1 MRKHILTPAGLIIGM
16 GLMLVTI
23 SDTVTAQQPTKAPAP
38 APAATAP
45 AAAKAPQPTAKTA
58 APAYKQPM
66 TSWGEPDISGMWPI
80 NHLVTSRLTR
90 AANFGDR
97 LYLTDEEFKAAQTR
111 AEAQAKQRASG
122 TLPSSESGAAAIR
135 QTSLIVDPPNGQF
148 PPLTDYG
155 KQLQAKMNSTYKPGK
170 DAEGSY
176 DGIEDFGP
184 WDRCITR
191 GLPVSMEPRNYN
203 NGIRITQSPGFVII
217 TVEMAHEARVI
228 PTTPMP
234 KLDPAIKNWLGE
246 SRGHWE
252 GNTLVIETTNFN
264 GQTELTSAGV
274 PGSPGPLQPSSTSMT
289 TIERITRT
297 GPDTGE
303 YSIKVIDPTVLAPG
317 SFTVAYPMML
327 DNSYQMFEYA
337 CHEGNTAVRNYI
349 ETARYAKAHPKPPA
363 PAGAAPAAGGRGGRG
378 GAAAPGAP
386 AAPATPP
393 TNR

>member
-1 MRKHILTPAGLIIGM
+1 MKRILTLAGLSIGAV
-16 GLMLVTI
+16 LMLVSQLQTA
-23 SDTVTAQQPTKAPAP
+23 SAQQNLPTKAQAAPTTQAAP
-38 APAATAP
+38 APAATKAAQP
-45 AAAKAPQPTAKTA
+45 AAKPAT
-58 APAYKQPM
+58 PAYKQPM

-80 NHLVTSRLTR
+80 NHLVTNRLTR
-90 AANFGDR
+90 AAQYGDR
-97 LYLTDEEFKAAQTR
+97 LYLTDEEFKAAQAA
-111 AEAQAKQRASG
+111 AERTQKQRASG
-122 TLPSSESGAAAIR
+122 ALPSSESGAAIR

-155 KQLQAKMNSTYKPGK
+155 KQLQSKMNSTYKPGK

-234 KLDPAIKNWLGE
+234 KLDPAIKEWLGE

-264 GQTELTSAGV
+264 GLTELTSAGV

-289 TIERITRT
+289 TVERITRT
-297 GPDTGE
+297 GPTTGE
-303 YSIKVIDPTVLAPG
+303 YSIKVIDPTVLATG

-337 CHEGNTAVRNYI
+337 CHEGNTAIRNYI

-363 PAGAAPAAGGRGGRG
+363 PAGAAPAGGGRGGGRG
-378 GAAAPGAP
+378 GGAAP
-386 AAPATPP
+386 AAPPAPAG
-393 TNR
+393 R

>member
-1 MRKHILTPAGLIIGM
+1 MMKHILTPAGLILGM
-16 GLMLVTI
+16 GLILGTAA
-23 SDTVTAQQPTKAPAP
+23 AQQQPAKAPAP
-38 APAATAP
+38 PAPAAP
-45 AAAKAPQPTAKTA
+45 AAAKAPQPAAAKPA

-97 LYLTDEEFKAAQTR
+97 LYLTDEEFAAAQTR
-111 AEAQAKQRASG
+111 AEAQQKQRASG
-122 TLPSSESGAAAIR
+122 ALPSSESGAAIR

-155 KQLQAKMNSTYKPGK
+155 KQLQSKMNSTYKPGK

-234 KLDPAIKNWLGE
+234 KLDSGIKQWLGE

-264 GQTELTSAGV
+264 GLTELTSAGV
-274 PGSPGPLQPSSTSMT
+274 PGSPGPLQPSTTNMT
-289 TIERITRT
+289 TIERIART
-297 GPDTGE
+297 GPTTGE
-303 YSIKVIDPTVLAPG
+303 YSIKVIDPTVLATG

-327 DNSYQMFEYA
+327 DNSYQMFEYG
-337 CHEGNTAVRNYI
+337 CHEGNTAIRNYI
-349 ETARYAKAHPKPPA
+349 ETARFAKKNPKPPA
-363 PAGAAPAAGGRGGRG
+363 PASAAPAGGRGGRG
-378 GAAAPGAP
+378 GAGAP
-386 AAPATPP
+386 AAPPVPAG
-393 TNR
+393 R

>member
-1 MRKHILTPAGLIIGM
+1 MMKHILTPAGLIIGV
-16 GLMLVTI
+16 GLDAGRYFRHCCG
-23 SDTVTAQQPTKAPAP
+23 S
-38 APAATAP
+38 AATREGASAGSACSAKHHSRPRNRRSCLQTTDDIVGRARYFRYVADQPSGHEPP
-45 AAAKAPQPTAKTA
+45 ARTAKLGDDSTL
-58 APAYKQPM
+58 PM
-66 TSWGEPDISGMWPI
+66 RS
-80 NHLVTSRLTR
+80 SRRRRR
-90 AANFGDR
+90 AA
-97 LYLTDEEFKAAQTR
+97 
-111 AEAQAKQRASG
+111 EASQKQSASG
-122 TLPSSESGAAAIR
+122 TLPSSESGAAIR

-155 KQLQAKMNSTYKPGK
+155 KQLQSKMNSTYKPGK

-289 TIERITRT
+289 TVERITRT

-303 YSIKVIDPTVLAPG
+303 YSIKVIDPTVLATG

-363 PAGAAPAAGGRGGRG
+363 PAGAAPAGGRGGGRG
-378 GAAAPGAP
+378 GAAAPTTP
-386 AAPATPP
+386 AAPRAS
-393 TNR
+393 R

>member
-1 MRKHILTPAGLIIGM
+1 MMKHILTPAGLIIGM
-16 GLMLVTI
+16 GLLLGPVA
-23 SDTVTAQQPTKAPAP
+23 AQQQPAKS
-38 APAATAP
+38 P
-45 AAAKAPQPTAKTA
+45 AAAIPVAPGAPVSQTPAAANAARPAAKSAT
-58 APAYKQPM
+58 PAYKQPM

-80 NHLVTSRLTR
+80 NHLVTNRLTR
-90 AANFGDR
+90 DPKFGDR

-111 AEAQAKQRASG
+111 AEQTQKQRASG
-122 TLPSSESGAAAIR
+122 ALPSSESGAAIR

-155 KQLQAKMNSTYKPGK
+155 KQLQSKMNSTYKPGK

-228 PTTPMP
+228 PTTPLP

-246 SRGHWE
+246 SRGHWD

-264 GQTELTSAGV
+264 GLTELTSAGV

-289 TIERITRT
+289 TVERITRT
-297 GPDTGE
+297 GPTTGE

-337 CHEGNTAVRNYI
+337 CHEGNTAIRNYI

-363 PAGAAPAAGGRGGRG
+363 PAGAAPAGGRGGGRG
-378 GAAAPGAP
+378 GAGAP
-386 AAPATPP
+386 AAPPAPAG
-393 TNR
+393 R